1 MTLAPSQS
9 RSERAFTLVE
19 LVLSSALLTV
29 LLLAGAATA
38 SLVRRAGMSPV
49 GDSSLALANAMTEF
63 RRDIEFATSVG
74 PVSDHAIAMTVPDR
88 TGNGSAE
95 SIAYSWSGTPGAP
108 LTRTVNGGPAT
119 VLVASMHSFSLD
131 TDTTTIM
138 VQSKDQPL
146 APAAQTVGS
155 CVTSSGLSTIQCN
168 STRWV
173 AVAFPPSLPV
183 GTTSWTLNS
192 VRLSLRRNG
201 TADSTF
207 AVQVRTTNGQTPT
220 STVLGSVTVN
230 ESSLGTSYA
239 YHDYTFTGISG
250 LSPIAPLA
258 IVLQPIS
265 GGNFAQWQFTGS
277 GDAVNAAY
285 AMFQSTNS
293 GASWSQLAAQEPLF
307 IVSGTPSASVA
318 ATEPMEVV
326 RVVRIT
332 AESIRGVRAAFEIEA
347 RGFASASGTMMV
359 EDIAAD

>member
-1 MTLAPSQS
+1 MTLPPVQAT
-9 RSERAFTLVE
+9 SERAFTLVE
-19 LVLSSALLTV
+19 LVISSALLTV

-49 GDSSLALANAMTEF
+49 GDSSLALANAMSEL
-63 RRDIEFATSVG
+63 RRDIECATSVG
-74 PVSDHAIAMTVPDR
+74 PVSDHAVAITVPDR
-88 TGNGSAE
+88 TGDGSAE
-95 SIAYSWSGTPGAP
+95 SITYSWSGVAGAP
-108 LTRTVNGGPAT
+108 LTRTVNGGPVT
-119 VLVASMHSFSLD
+119 VLVASMQAFSLD
-131 TDTTTIM
+131 TDTTTIT
-138 VQSKDQPL
+138 VQSPDQPL

-155 CVTSSGLSTIQCN
+155 CVTSSGFSTIQCN

-173 AVAFPPSLPV
+173 AVAFPPSLPA

-239 YHDYTFTGISG
+239 YHDYTFSGISG
-250 LSPIAPLA
+250 LSPSAPLA

-265 GGNFAQWQFTGS
+265 GTNFAEWQFTGS
-277 GDAVNAAY
+277 GGAINAAD

-293 GASWSQLAAQEPLF
+293 GSSWSQLSGQEPLF
-307 IVSGTPSASVA
+307 IVTGTPSASAA

-332 AESIRGVRAAFEIEA
+332 AEALRGVRTAFEIEA
-347 RGFASASGTMMV
+347 RGFASASRTTTV
-359 EDIAAD
+359 AEVVAE